1 MLYEIGFAKRVLV
14 MHLINFFLLIF
25 IPEKILKPPVR
36 NFRTF
41 RDQTERNFKIF
52 FRIRFDRTDYRILP
66 DIRIYII
73 FVIF

>member
-36 NFRTF
+36 TF

-52 FRIRFDRTDYRILP
+52 FRIRLDRTDYRILP
-66 DIRIYII
+66 DIRIFII